1 LKSLEHNLKQYRSKI
16 DASVKMMAMVK
27 AFSYGSGSFEVANI
41 LQFNN
46 VDYLTVAFV
55 DEGSELRR
63 GGVKLPIMVLS
74 PHESAFEDIILYNLE
89 PEIYS
94 IKILRAF
101 IHFLKGKEL
110 SAYPIHIKLDTGMHR
125 LGFCESEIDS
135 RSEERRVGKECRS
148 LWSRDHDKKK
158 VKKIEDE
165 ISE

>member
-74 PHESAFEDIILYNLE
+74 PHESAFEDIIQYKLE

-94 IKILRAF
+94 KRILKAFVEFLADRKIT
-101 IHFLKGKEL
+101 
-110 SAYPIHIKLDTGMHR
+110 AYPIHIKLDTGMHR
-125 LGFCESEIDS
+125 LGFMENEIDD
-135 RSEERRVGKECRS
+135 
-148 LWSRDHDKKK
+148 LLT
-158 VKKIEDE
+158 I
-165 ISE
+165 